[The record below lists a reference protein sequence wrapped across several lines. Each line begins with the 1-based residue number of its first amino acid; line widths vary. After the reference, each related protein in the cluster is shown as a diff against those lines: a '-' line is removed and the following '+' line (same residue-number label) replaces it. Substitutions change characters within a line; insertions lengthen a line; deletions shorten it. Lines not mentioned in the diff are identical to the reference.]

1 MSLGRGVEEHVSV
14 FLRRWVEEHISVSL
28 GRRVEEHISVS
39 LCRWVEE
46 HISVSLGGRVKEH
59 ISVSLGRGVEEH
71 ISVSG
76 RVEDTSQYLGL
87 EVKIVELISVL
98 IEADIPVYYCIAHS
112 SSFFLLVYFTI
123 IGPL

>member
-1 MSLGRGVEEHVSV
+1 MQTVWGEAGASAAHIWSRNACAAFLGPRKACTARLGARKTCAARLVSVSLGKG
-14 FLRRWVEEHISVSL
+14 VEEHISVSL

-39 LCRWVEE
+39 L
-46 HISVSLGGRVKEH
+46 GR
-59 ISVSLGRGVEEH
+59 RVEEH

-98 IEADIPVYYCIAHS
+98 MEADISV
-112 SSFFLLVYFTI
+112 
-123 IGPL
+123 